1 MSRLPPNVSFSP
13 DTTPRDLPP
22 KPPMK
27 SNLSKTSSSGQS
39 GTTSG
44 PESPYQTV
52 GYEQGY
58 VDVQAQGFSAS
69 NGADMRRK
77 KSMVRPERER
87 IDPGHRLW
95 HYREHAQEDG
105 VNVQP
110 SCKSSTFHTSS
121 RMREI

>member
-13 DTTPRDLPP
+13 ETNPRDLPP
-22 KPPMK
+22 KPPIK
-27 SNLSKTSSSGQS
+27 SNPSKSSSAA
-39 GTTSG
+39 G

-58 VDVQAQGFSAS
+58 VDVNSQGFSAN

-110 SCKSSTFHTSS
+110 SCES
-121 RMREI
+121 